1 MVGDATNRYIDDNPS
16 LCEVVTYINDTDE
29 NDTNGTGHLIPLVT
43 ELDLID
49 CPKALEV
56 AIAITFITGL
66 IMVRVEQC
74 VYVCVCVCVCV
85 CVYVRAYVRAVH
97 TVYLWEVFMSKAY
110 AMKVT
115 CLKVSQCNKYVTT
128 P

>member
-1 MVGDATNRYIDDNPS
+1 MLYIGTFAVVSLMVGDATNRYIDDNPS
-16 LCEVVTYINDTDE
+16 LCEVVKYINDTDE
-29 NDTNGTGHLIPLVT
+29 NGTNGTGQLIPLVT

-74 VYVCVCVCVCV
+74 VCVCVCVRV
-85 CVYVRAYVRAVH
+85 CACDTHSLSVGCFHAKSIHFESYIFTSVAV
-97 TVYLWEVFMSKAY
+97 
-110 AMKVT
+110 
-115 CLKVSQCNKYVTT
+115 
-128 P
+128 

>member
-74 VYVCVCVCVCV
+74 VCVCVCACMRACV
-85 CVYVRAYVRAVH
+85 RY

-115 CLKVSQCNKYVTT
+115 CLQVSQCNK
-128 P
+128 

>member
-74 VYVCVCVCVCV
+74 VCVCVHAC
-85 CVYVRAYVRAVH
+85 VRAVH
-97 TVYLWEVFMSKAY
+97 TVYLWEVFVSKAY

-115 CLKVSQCNKYVTT
+115 CLQCNKYVTT